1 MNHFTL
7 DHPSQETASPAVRP
21 SVKGRMFS
29 FDSSTSGPL
38 NSVNAPNRRI
48 SVSQRERVMS
58 RPKVVVNAR
67 ERIVSLRR
75 SIADAV
81 SYGPLKVVARD
92 YGISPREVSTLRT
105 QLGMPG
111 VPIFLEIARRN
122 PALRAQVIAMLSGE
136 GEAASPEAINE
147 IVRRT

>member
-1 MNHFTL
+1 
-7 DHPSQETASPAVRP
+7 
-21 SVKGRMFS
+21 
-29 FDSSTSGPL
+29 
-38 NSVNAPNRRI
+38 
-48 SVSQRERVMS
+48 MS